1 MKVPVSAS
9 DAESSTTA
17 TPLGALSQLV
27 QDALDSGTSL
37 RRLGER
43 AIDPETG
50 EKISW
55 QYFQKLVKNPPASP
69 PDPVQ
74 MRALAAALGV
84 PYRRVQVTAAK
95 QWLQYEAREVA
106 GYDEDERV
114 IVAYLAGMAPA
125 DKRRWRRMME
135 ADSQAQRE
143 VEE

>member
-1 MKVPVSAS
+1 MKVSAPAS
-9 DAESSTTA
+9 DTDSSMPA
-17 TPLGALSQLV
+17 TPLDALSQLV

-37 RRLGER
+37 RRLGDR

-84 PYRRVQVTAAK
+84 PYRRVQVAAAK
-95 QWLQYEAREVA
+95 QWLQYEAREIA

-114 IVAYLAGMAPA
+114 IVAYLAGMPPA

-135 ADSQAQRE
+135 ADRQAQRE

>member
-1 MKVPVSAS
+1 MKAAAPTP
-9 DAESSTTA
+9 DADSSTPA

-27 QDALDSGTSL
+27 QDALDSGMSL

-43 AIDPETG
+43 AIDPDTG

-69 PDPVQ
+69 PNVVQ

-84 PYRRVQVTAAK
+84 PYRRIQVTAAK
-95 QWLQYEAREVA
+95 QWLQYEARELA

-114 IVAYLAGMAPA
+114 IVSHLAGMTPA
-125 DKRRWRRMME
+125 AKRRWRRMIE
-135 ADSQAQRE
+135 ADDQAQRE
-143 VEE
+143 VDE